1 MGYIYSFSNFWI
13 FWLFFTFFTLAMYKK
28 LKFKGGLRLFKGPYL
43 PYLFLPSVP
52 EAMFIQGATFILDS
66 RV

>member
-1 MGYIYSFSNFWI
+1 
-13 FWLFFTFFTLAMYKK
+13 MYKK
-28 LKFKGGLRLFKGPYL
+28 IKFKGGLRLFKGPYL

-52 EAMFIQGATFILDS
+52 EARFIQGATFILDS